1 MRTEQEIFDLV
12 LGFAKNDDRI
22 RAVGMEGSRMNK
34 NVPRDIFQDYDMSY
48 IVTDMDSFISDK
60 HWIDVFG
67 ERIILQTPEAMS
79 LFPPELGNWFSYLML
94 FADGTRIDLLLIPI
108 AESELYYKS
117 DKLVKI
123 LLDKDGIFPALP
135 EPSDEDYHVKRP
147 SEGFLA
153 DCCNEFWWVSTY
165 VAKGLWRKEILYAN
179 YHLDTI
185 LRPCLLRMMEW
196 KVGIETD
203 FSLSV
208 GKNSKYLS
216 RYVTP
221 EVWNTLL
228 STYNNGSYE
237 DCWASL
243 SAMIQLFRDT
253 ALFVAKALGYKYNVD
268 EDRKASAYLCRIKD
282 LPEDALSF
290 W

>member
-34 NVPRDIFQDYDMSY
+34 NVPCDIFQDYDMSY

-60 HWIDVFG
+60 NWIDVFG

-123 LLDKDGIFPALP
+123 LLDKDGIFPTLP
-135 EPSDEDYHVKRP
+135 EPSDEDYHVKR
-147 SEGFLA
+147 SSAEFFA

-185 LRPCLLRMMEW
+185 LRPSLLRMMEW

-216 RYVTP
+216 KYVP
-221 EVWNTLL
+221 QEEWKLL
-228 STYNNGSYE
+228 LQTYNNSSYHE
-237 DCWASL
+237 CWDSL
-243 SAMIQLFRDT
+243 YVMIELFKST
-253 ALFVAKALGYKYNVD
+253 SLFVAISLEYKYNLD
-268 EDRKASAYLCRIKD
+268 EEWKVSVYLDRVRN
-282 LPEDALSF
+282 LPEDAQSF
-290 W
+290 

>member
-12 LGFAKNDDRI
+12 LGFAKNDERV

-147 SEGFLA
+147 SAEFFA

-185 LRPCLLRMMEW
+185 LRPSLLRMMEW

-216 RYVTP
+216 KYVSP
-221 EVWNTLL
+221 EEWKLL
-228 STYNNGSYE
+228 LQTYNNSSYHE
-237 DCWASL
+237 CWDSL
-243 SAMIQLFRDT
+243 YVMIELFKST
-253 ALFVAKALGYKYNVD
+253 SLFVARSLEYNYNL
-268 EDRKASAYLCRIKD
+268 EEEWKASVYLDRVRN
-282 LPEDALSF
+282 LSEDAQSF
-290 W
+290 